1 LPVSSLETYAPPT
14 RRNLFSLW
22 VPTVLWLCLLA
33 AFSSD
38 VFSADHTGSIL
49 RKVLEALFGQLS
61 DERFVLIHFL
71 VRKSAHFCSYGI
83 LSAFAFFSWRATFP
97 AFKAWSVRWSGL
109 ALLLTLV
116 AASGDEFHQSFVPS
130 RTASPRD
137 VLLDMVGAIFF
148 QIAIAIWLRS
158 RGASSQGGS
167 RAKVNN

>member
-1 LPVSSLETYAPPT
+1 MPVSSLEAYASPT

-97 AFKAWSVRWSGL
+97 ALKAWSVRWSGL

-148 QIAIAIWLRS
+148 QIAIAIWLQS
-158 RGASSQGGS
+158 RGATKLSASHQRQS
-167 RAKVNN
+167 E

>member
-1 LPVSSLETYAPPT
+1 MPVSSLEAYASPT

-97 AFKAWSVRWSGL
+97 ALKAWSVRWSGL

-148 QIAIAIWLRS
+148 QIAIAVWLGSRS
-158 RGASSQGGS
+158 ASSQSGS
-167 RAKVNN
+167 QSQSE

>member
-1 LPVSSLETYAPPT
+1 MPVSSLEACAPPA

-49 RKVLEALFGQLS
+49 RKVLETLFGQLS
-61 DERFVLIHFL
+61 DQRFVLIHFL

-148 QIAIAIWLRS
+148 QIAIAIWLGS
-158 RGASSQGGS
+158 RGAGKPSASQH
-167 RAKVNN
+167 R

>member
-1 LPVSSLETYAPPT
+1 LPVSSLEAYAPPA

-97 AFKAWSVRWSGL
+97 AFKAWSVRWGGL

-148 QIAIAIWLRS
+148 QIAIAIWLGS
-158 RGASSQGGS
+158 RGAGKPSASQH
-167 RAKVNN
+167 R